1 MKKLFLKL
9 SLFIPII
16 LVIVGFN
23 YFMDPANL
31 FSKGKYEYGIAKLI
45 SENNNVANLTNCDER
60 ILQKYI
66 SEMIKTKYDIMVLG
80 SSRTMTIGNNLLEG
94 KVFNKSVSG
103 CSLEDLMSVYWVT
116 RKADSLPKTI
126 IVNLDPWVLNK
137 NNNQTRYKSLQVEYD
152 EIIDF
157 MSLEKENIT
166 ITDYI
171 PEKLLHLF
179 SFTYFR
185 ESLKAFAKKFT
196 NNKEESYYPTKDS
209 SLEVSLK
216 LVDGSWINKKQEK
229 ETSLERANQKA
240 INYANESPIYSLGN
254 FKKISK
260 DNQERFEKLI
270 SLMSKDNIKIVFL
283 LTPYHPYVYNK
294 LVNSEDYK
302 IIVDVQKYFQKF
314 ASENNIK
321 FIGSYNPTDLNLAEK
336 DFIDGMHLRSESF
349 KIFLNNDLIK

>member
-1 MKKLFLKL
+1 M
-9 SLFIPII
+9 
-16 LVIVGFN
+16 
-23 YFMDPANL
+23 
-31 FSKGKYEYGIAKLI
+31 AKLI
-45 SENNNVANLTNCDER
+45 SENNYVANLTNCDER

-80 SSRTMTIGNNLLEG
+80 SSRTMPIGNNLLEG

-103 CSLEDLMSVYWVT
+103 CSLEDLMSLYWVT
-116 RKADSLPKTI
+116 RKTDTLPNTLI
-126 IVNLDPWVLNK
+126 LNLDPWVLNK
-137 NNNQTRYKSLQVEYD
+137 NCNQNRYRSLQTEYD
-152 EIIDF
+152 EIIDY

-171 PEKLLHLF
+171 PDKLLHLF

-196 NNKEESYYPTKDS
+196 NNNNKEQSYYATKDS
-209 SLEVSLK
+209 SLVVSLK

-270 SLMSKDNIKIVFL
+270 SLMSKDNIKIVF
-283 LTPYHPYVYNK
+283 
-294 LVNSEDYK
+294 
-302 IIVDVQKYFQKF
+302 F
-314 ASENNIK
+314 ADTLPSICV
-321 FIGSYNPTDLNLAEK
+321 
-336 DFIDGMHLRSESF
+336 
-349 KIFLNNDLIK
+349 